1 MVSPA
6 MIYLNKP
13 SWNISNE
20 ANNDFFRCYC
30 SDFEFDSPWASGFGV
45 SKRGKNSINIVIHII
60 LLNLKMLSPALLQTM
75 KDYDPM
81 RADMSNIE
89 TTLGWFTMTFIVS

>member
-1 MVSPA
+1 MKCSKLEHLKRC
-6 MIYLNKP
+6 I
-13 SWNISNE
+13 
-20 ANNDFFRCYC
+20 FRCDC
-30 SDFEFDSPWASGFGV
+30 SDFEFDSPWSSGFGV

>member
-1 MVSPA
+1 MSALPT
-6 MIYLNKP
+6 L
-13 SWNISNE
+13 
-20 ANNDFFRCYC
+20 
-30 SDFEFDSPWASGFGV
+30 
-45 SKRGKNSINIVIHII
+45 VIHII

-89 TTLGWFTMTFIVS
+89 TTLGWFTMSFIVS